1 MCEKKMMKMFIV
13 MILCALI
20 SIAALQAKP
29 ISFTIDFGQFAGKNG
44 ETRVEV
50 YYAYPDTTVTY
61 SKKGQSYIGQLQ
73 IHQVVKNSDGTIVD
87 DNIWRLENISDKPVV
102 VHSMYHYSQKV
113 LLLKPGSYAMS
124 LEITD
129 PSDPTTL
136 AKRDIPFT
144 VRSFG
149 KPYIEASDLQLSHG
163 ITTVDTKEKKSHFI
177 KHGLHVLPNP
187 MQEIVGTEPVVT
199 TYCELYNVKKY
210 AGDTVAVM
218 YRIFD
223 GVRRLV
229 ASKEYTRLV
238 GSDTMIEHTSLGL
251 KGLPSGVYFIQMSVA
266 SYKNANDVAYS
277 TKKMYLL
284 NPAMPPK
291 MSAPYSEDE
300 LFSMSEWA
308 TMGEKTLMDEFEKAQ
323 YIVTKT
329 ESELFAELADVKA
342 KQKFM
347 YRFWFTRDPNKET
360 IENERLLEYRRAIQ
374 YAEIHYAN
382 PRIGEGWRT
391 DMGRVLCKYGF
402 PTTID
407 RGNVVAESKAYQTWY
422 YDRTQGGINFN
433 FVDIHNVNNY
443 VLVHSNAIN
452 EVRNENWMNV
462 YVHKSR
468 NDMNNSTNGQ
478 RR

>member
-1 MCEKKMMKMFIV
+1 
-13 MILCALI
+13 
-20 SIAALQAKP
+20 
-29 ISFTIDFGQFAGKNG
+29 
-44 ETRVEV
+44 
-50 YYAYPDTTVTY
+50 
-61 SKKGQSYIGQLQ
+61 
-73 IHQVVKNSDGTIVD
+73 
-87 DNIWRLENISDKPVV
+87 
-102 VHSMYHYSQKV
+102 
-113 LLLKPGSYAMS
+113 
-124 LEITD
+124 
-129 PSDPTTL
+129 
-136 AKRDIPFT
+136 
-144 VRSFG
+144 
-149 KPYIEASDLQLSHG
+149 
-163 ITTVDTKEKKSHFI
+163 
-177 KHGLHVLPNP
+177 
-187 MQEIVGTEPVVT
+187 
-199 TYCELYNVKKY
+199 
-210 AGDTVAVM
+210 
-218 YRIFD
+218 
-223 GVRRLV
+223 
-229 ASKEYTRLV
+229 
-238 GSDTMIEHTSLGL
+238 
-251 KGLPSGVYFIQMSVA
+251 
-266 SYKNANDVAYS
+266 
-277 TKKMYLL
+277 
-284 NPAMPPK
+284 
-291 MSAPYSEDE
+291 
-300 LFSMSEWA
+300 MSEWA

>member
-1 MCEKKMMKMFIV
+1 MVRICFV
-13 MILCALI
+13 ILASVLM
-20 SIAALQAKP
+20 SIGTVHTKP
-29 ISFTIDFGQFAGKNG
+29 ISFTIDFCQFAGKNG
-44 ETRVEV
+44 ETRIEV

-61 SKKGQSYIGQLQ
+61 TKKDNTYIGQLQ
-73 IHQVVKNSDGTIVD
+73 IHQVIKNTDGLIVN
-87 DNIWRLENISDKPVV
+87 DNIWRLENIADKPIT
-102 VHSMYHYSQKV
+102 VHRMYHYSQKV
-113 LLLKPGSYAMS
+113 LLLQPGTYTMS
-124 LEITD
+124 IEITD
-129 PSDPTTL
+129 PADPTTV
-136 AKRDIPFT
+136 AKREVRLN

-149 KPYIEASDLQLSHG
+149 KPYIEASDLQLSQG
-163 ITTVDTKEKKSHFI
+163 ISPVDPNKNQSNFT
-177 KHGLHVLPNP
+177 KHGLNVLPNP
-187 MQEIVGTEPVVT
+187 MQEVVGTDPVVT

-210 AGDTVAVM
+210 AGDTVAVL

-223 GVRRLV
+223 GVRRVV

-251 KGLPSGVYFIQMSVA
+251 NGLPSGVYFIQLSVA
-266 SYKNANDVAYS
+266 SYKNESDVAYS
-277 TKKMYLL
+277 TKKMYIL
-284 NPAMPPK
+284 NPAMPPR
-291 MSAPYSEDE
+291 MAAPYSEDE

-329 ESELFAELADVKA
+329 ESELFAELVDVKA

-347 YRFWFTRDPNKET
+347 YRFWSTRDPNKET

-374 YAEIHYAN
+374 YADIHYSN

-407 RGNVVAESKAYQTWY
+407 RGNVVAESNAYQTWY